1 MGLFCT
7 LDLPKP
13 IPMKNKLIQGINF
26 SAGGFL
32 FILGIMGYIYPEWFF
47 QEKYDVLMPTPQST
61 TILQVMMGFM
71 ATIGLLW
78 LWATRYLSEQRRFLK
93 ATGVMTLGFVLSRI
107 GGLIL
112 DGWNQTFTYRELA
125 FEVLAL
131 MVIFVMLVNTSK
143 DHAKN

>member
-61 TILQVMMGFM
+61 TILRVMMGFM
-71 ATIGLLW
+71 AEIGLLW
-78 LWATRYLSEQRRFLK
+78 LWVTRFLSEQRRFLK

>member
-1 MGLFCT
+1 
-7 LDLPKP
+7 
-13 IPMKNKLIQGINF
+13 
-26 SAGGFL
+26 
-32 FILGIMGYIYPEWFF
+32 
-47 QEKYDVLMPTPQST
+47 MPTPQST
-61 TILQVMMGFM
+61 TILRVMMGFM

-78 LWATRYLSEQRRFLK
+78 LWATRYLSERRRFLK

>member
-61 TILQVMMGFM
+61 TILRVMMGFM

-78 LWATRYLSEQRRFLK
+78 LWATRYLSGQRRFFK
-93 ATGVMTLGFVLSRI
+93 SDWSNDAGVCSESHRRVNFRRLEPDLYLSGI
-107 GGLIL
+107 SL
-112 DGWNQTFTYRELA
+112 
-125 FEVLAL
+125 
-131 MVIFVMLVNTSK
+131 
-143 DHAKN
+143 